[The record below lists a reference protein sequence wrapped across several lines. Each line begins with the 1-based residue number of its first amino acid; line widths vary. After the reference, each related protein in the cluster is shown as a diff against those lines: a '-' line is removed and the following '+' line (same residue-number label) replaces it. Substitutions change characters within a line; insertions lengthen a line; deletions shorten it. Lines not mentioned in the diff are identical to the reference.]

1 MIQEIRIKN
10 FLSFKDEVVFSFE
23 ATRDKTFEDY
33 QVIEIAKG
41 IRLLRFAVV
50 FGANAS
56 GKSNLLNA
64 FEFMNNFWFENRKDI
79 QEQTDVVPFKL
90 DKHTPEE
97 PSVFSLKF
105 FAGNTRYWYQLEIDE
120 NKVYSEK
127 LYFYTSV
134 QPTLLFER
142 TLENNI
148 SVISFNTAAVKISA
162 AAREQ
167 INLKCLPNMSFF
179 AARNQVNVS
188 IPVIDAA
195 RDWMK
200 NNIMPI
206 VQPKI
211 SLFNYAETKLHSDN
225 ASKPHILNFISEAD
239 FNISNVETQIIK
251 QDLPQNILD
260 FLVLNDEIA
269 TEEKERLKREKTIQ
283 QVKTDFEH
291 TVINDNGKESYI
303 LPEELQSDGTQR
315 IFGIEAAIYSALK
328 QNAFLYIDEIESSLH
343 PRLVEFV
350 LKKFLEE
357 KNNRAQLLVT
367 THYDP
372 LLNEVDELFR
382 KDSVWFTEKNK
393 SGATELY
400 SLVEFSRLNRI
411 SSLQKAY
418 RQGNFGAIP
427 KINI

>member
-1 MIQEIRIKN
+1 MILELRIKN
-10 FLSFKDEVVFSFE
+10 FLSFKEEVTFSFE
-23 ATRDKTFEDY
+23 ATKDTTFEDY
-33 QVIEIAKG
+33 HLIEVAPG

-50 FGANAS
+50 YGANAS
-56 GKSNLLNA
+56 GKSNLLSA
-64 FEFMNNFWFENRKDI
+64 FDFLSDFWVENKKDVG
-79 QEQTDVVPFKL
+79 EETGTVPFLL
-90 DKHTPEE
+90 DKATPGE
-97 PSVFSLKF
+97 PSFFSLKF
-105 FAGNTRYWYQLEIDE
+105 YVGNTRYWYLLEADE
-120 NKVYSEK
+120 HVVRSEK
-127 LYFYTSV
+127 LLFYTSV
-134 QPTLLFER
+134 QPTLIFDR
-142 TLENNI
+142 YLENGVSVVDFNPAAAKI
-148 SVISFNTAAVKISA
+148 SV
-162 AAREQ
+162 AAREN
-167 INLKCLPNMSFF
+167 INLKCLPNMSVF
-179 AARNQVNVS
+179 AARNQVNIS
-188 IPVIDAA
+188 IPVMDAA

-200 NNIMPI
+200 NSIMP
-206 VQPKI
+206 VVKPQF
-211 SLFNYAETKLHSDN
+211 SLFNYAEKQLHTDELF
-225 ASKPHILNFISEAD
+225 KPHVLKFICEAD
-239 FNISNVETQIIK
+239 FNISNVETQSVK
-251 QDLPQNILD
+251 QDVSQLLLD
-260 FLVLNDEIA
+260 FFNANDDIPS
-269 TEEKERLKREKTIQ
+269 EEKERLNREKSIQ
-283 QVKTDFEH
+283 RIKTDFEH
-291 TVINDNGKESYI
+291 TVLNNRGTETYL

-328 QNAFLYIDEIESSLH
+328 QNAFLFIDEIESSLH

>member
-251 QDLPQNILD
+251 QDIPQNILD